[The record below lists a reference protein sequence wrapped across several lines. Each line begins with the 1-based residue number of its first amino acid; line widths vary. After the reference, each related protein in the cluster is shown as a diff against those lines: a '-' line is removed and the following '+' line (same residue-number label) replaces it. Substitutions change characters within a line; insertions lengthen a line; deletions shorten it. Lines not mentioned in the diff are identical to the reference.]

1 MKITF
6 NDALNFREFYT
17 TVRDQKFP
25 LRTGYRLNCLL
36 KALEPH
42 YSFYQEQLT
51 SIIEENAE
59 KDTNGNLIHNEDGN
73 FKIPPEKIMECNEKI
88 NELLSFEI
96 EIDAKPLNVSEIE
109 TLELPMDKIQGIIP
123 FITE

>member
-1 MKITF
+1 MKLTF

-17 TVRDQKFP
+17 TVHDRKFP

-42 YSFYQEQLT
+42 YGFYQEQLT
-51 SIIEENAE
+51 SIIEEYAE
-59 KDTNGNLIHNEDGN
+59 KDESGNFIRNEDSN
-73 FKIPPEKIMECNEKI
+73 FKIPPEKIVECNTKI
-88 NELLSFEI
+88 NELLNFEI
-96 EIDAKPLNVSEIE
+96 EIEAKPLNISEIE